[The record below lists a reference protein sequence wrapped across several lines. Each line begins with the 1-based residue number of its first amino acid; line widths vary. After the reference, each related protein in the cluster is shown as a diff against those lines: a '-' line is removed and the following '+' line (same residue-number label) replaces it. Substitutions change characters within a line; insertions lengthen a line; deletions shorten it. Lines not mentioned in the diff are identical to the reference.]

1 MRVGGEKV
9 AKGDTKGGSLRE
21 AMEEVAFLR
30 QQCGSL
36 SMRGHYAEC
45 AKLIEEN
52 LELVYRTERWPENFF
67 SFLKPYQRCYPA
79 LGHGDSLEEH
89 VEKLLRKHGIPGI
102 LAGFFRSPPAAW
114 SGEHFRD
121 RAVDA
126 KTAGQCGEALDWCDL
141 AIKVDAASSN
151 LYLLRGWILEDL
163 DRGAEAVAAFE
174 RALELN
180 ETNYKASQGIARQYG
195 RTNLKKA
202 LEFIE
207 NAISRYPDEP
217 GFLAE
222 KGAVLLKLGKSE
234 EAMACFEKAADI
246 DPYNPEYVYQK
257 GELLLAA
264 DKEMAAITQYKRAI
278 GLSDRHVPSLL
289 RMAGLVRQKQPM
301 AALSYI
307 TTVTN
312 QEPANR
318 EAALLRAQ
326 LLTRTGDNPGAIQ
339 QYQALLELDENNAEA
354 YAGLAS
360 CTLHRDAAHALEYY
374 EKAIGL
380 APRHAA
386 YQRGKAQ
393 ALELLGENAKAI
405 EAYRAVLSL
414 DRRSDIAQYRL
425 GLLLAEN
432 DREAALAAF
441 EKAIAIAPETGEY
454 HAERGRILLALHREK
469 EAADSLSKACQ
480 YDPGNAAYHYE
491 LGVLLQQAGNRA
503 SSVKN
508 LREAVSL
515 APSLAPAHRGL
526 AELLLYSEPEDAL
539 THINAAI
546 GLEVANPSHYFLK
559 SRILTRFRDDARALA
574 VLRTRLEAAKD
585 SGDEAYDEI
594 GSLLRGG
601 SLQVAMIHLGRAIEL
616 DPQNNAYLC
625 ERAHLLYRMG
635 QSGKAL
641 AQYQELLKKDA
652 NNHEALYGV
661 GLILAA
667 KKDKKALDSFD
678 KAIARSP
685 STARYHASKAAF
697 LAKNPDTYREAIR
710 CYDTAI
716 PLDTWN
722 YEPILE
728 KATLLDDNG
737 DTYPAIAAYRRV
749 LLVNPNC
756 LPAAR
761 RLGELLCDLRPDAA
775 YHYIQ
780 HAITLAPEDADLPIR
795 RARILLARGKEE
807 EAAAACAHLL
817 EEAGASPA
825 LLFRLA
831 AAFADRYPE
840 FAYPY
845 ALAAAEKDPKN
856 GGIQFLCGNILLER
870 EDLSGAHAFYARAAA
885 LGVKE
890 GGVREKAVEL
900 LYRQGLPEAL
910 EAAETLPATAEGFIL
925 KAKIYDE
932 VADPPRTAEAVGLLT
947 AAVKNSVMIAEYT
960 PLQVK
965 QSVVGY
971 GKAEKKQVQQMT
983 KTLLSLDSVPKPDDT
998 ADALAIAIC
1007 HAHSAFSQMRL
1018 R

>member
-1 MRVGGEKV
+1 V
-9 AKGDTKGGSLRE
+9 AKGDTKGGSLKE

-52 LELVYRTERWPENFF
+52 LALVYRTERWPENFF

-79 LGHGDSLEEH
+79 LGHGDSLEEYL
-89 VEKLLRKHGIPGI
+89 EKLLRKQDIPGL
-102 LAGFFRSPPAAW
+102 LAGFFRSPPATW

-121 RAVDA
+121 QAVDA
-126 KTAGQCGEALDWCDL
+126 KTAGRFGEALDWCDL
-141 AIKVDAASSN
+141 AIKIDAASSN

-163 DRGAEAVAAFE
+163 DKGAEAVAAFE

-202 LEFIE
+202 LEFLE
-207 NAISRYPDEP
+207 NAISQYPDEP

-222 KGAVLLKLGKSE
+222 KGAVLLKFGKSE
-234 EAMACFEKAADI
+234 EAMACFEKATDL

-278 GLSDRHVPSLL
+278 ALNEKHVPSLL
-289 RMAGLVRQKQPM
+289 RMAGLMQQKQPV
-301 AALSYI
+301 AALGYI
-307 TTVTN
+307 TTVAN

-318 EAALLRAQ
+318 EAALMRAQ
-326 LLTRTGDNPGAIQ
+326 LLARTGDNTGAIH

-360 CTLHRDAAHALEYY
+360 CTLHRDTARALENY
-374 EKAIGL
+374 EKAIGFT
-380 APRHAA
+380 PRNAG
-386 YQRGKAQ
+386 YQMGKAQ
-393 ALELLGENAKAI
+393 ALELLGENVRAI
-405 EAYRAVLSL
+405 EAYRAVIALEK
-414 DRRSDIAQYRL
+414 RSDKAQYRL
-425 GLLLAEN
+425 GLLLAES

-441 EKAIAIAPETGEY
+441 DKAIAIAPETGDY
-454 HAERGRILLALHREK
+454 HAGRGRVLLALNREK
-469 EAADSLSKACQ
+469 EAADSLSTACQ

-491 LGVLLQQAGNRA
+491 VGILLQQAGNRA
-503 SSVKN
+503 SGVKN

-515 APSLAPAHRGL
+515 APSMAPAHRGL

-539 THINAAI
+539 TYINAAI

-559 SRILTRFRDDARALA
+559 SRILSRFKDNTRALE
-574 VLRTRLEAAKD
+574 VLRTRYEAAD
-585 SGDEAYDEI
+585 ADDDEAYDEI
-594 GSLLRGG
+594 NSLLRGG

-616 DPQNNAYLC
+616 DPQNNEYLC

-635 QSGKAL
+635 QQGKAL
-641 AQYQELLKKDA
+641 EQYQELLKKDA

-667 KKDKKALDSFD
+667 KKNKKALDYFD
-678 KAIARSP
+678 KAIARAP

-697 LAKNPDTYREAIR
+697 LAKDPDTYREAIQ

-728 KATLLDDNG
+728 KATLLDNNG
-737 DTYPAIAAYRRV
+737 DTFPAIAAYRRV
-749 LLVNPNC
+749 LLVNPHC

-775 YHYIQ
+775 YHYTG
-780 HAITLAPEDADLPIR
+780 HAMTLAPGDEELPIH
-795 RARILLARGKEE
+795 RARILMARGKEE
-807 EAAAACAHLL
+807 ESAAACALLL
-817 EEAGASPA
+817 EEAGDSPA
-825 LLFRLA
+825 LLARLA
-831 AAFADRYPE
+831 EAFADRFPA

-845 ALAAAEKDPKN
+845 ALEAVEKQPEN
-856 GGIQFLCGNILLER
+856 GDIQFLCGNICLDLD
-870 EDLSGAHAFYARAAA
+870 DLSGAQSFYARAAT
-885 LGVKE
+885 LGVKK
-890 GGVREKAVEL
+890 GGASEKAVEL

-910 EAAETLPATAEGFIL
+910 EAAETLPATAEGILL

-932 VADPPRTAEAVGLLT
+932 VANPPRTAEAVGLLT
-947 AAVKNSVMIAEYT
+947 AAVKTFPDNLELRELYVAMLRKKRAFLKLSIESTRLEALRRRLKKEQDAVIHVEEVTFETEQEEVSVSST
-960 PLQVK
+960 
-965 QSVVGY
+965 
-971 GKAEKKQVQQMT
+971 
-983 KTLLSLDSVPKPDDT
+983 
-998 ADALAIAIC
+998 
-1007 HAHSAFSQMRL
+1007 
-1018 R
+1018 

>member
-1 MRVGGEKV
+1 V
-9 AKGDTKGGSLRE
+9 AKGDTKGSSLKE

-45 AKLIEEN
+45 AKLIEDN
-52 LELVYRTERWPENFF
+52 LALVYRTERWPENFF

-79 LGHGDSLEEH
+79 LGHHDSLEEH
-89 VEKLLRKHGIPGI
+89 LEKLLKKHDIPGI
-102 LAGFFRSPPAAW
+102 LAGFFRSPPTAW
-114 SGEHFRD
+114 SGENFRD
-121 RAVDA
+121 QAVDA
-126 KTAGQCGEALDWCDL
+126 KTAGRFGEALDWCDL

-163 DRGAEAVAAFE
+163 DKGTEAVAAFE
-174 RALELN
+174 QALALN

-202 LEFIE
+202 LGFLE

-222 KGAVLLKLGKSE
+222 KAMVLLKLGKSE
-234 EAMACFEKAADI
+234 EAMACYEKATDL

-278 GLSDRHVPSLL
+278 ALNEKHVPSLL
-289 RMAGLVRQKQPM
+289 RMAALIQQKQPV

-307 TTVTN
+307 TTVTT
-312 QEPANR
+312 QEPTNR

-326 LLTRTGDNPGAIQ
+326 LLSRTGDNAGAIQ
-339 QYQALLELDENNAEA
+339 QYEALLELDAENAEA

-360 CTLHRDAAHALEYY
+360 CTLRRNPARALENY

-380 APRHAA
+380 TPRNAG
-386 YQRGKAQ
+386 YQMGKAQ
-393 ALELLGENAKAI
+393 ALELLGENVRAI
-405 EAYRAVLSL
+405 EAYRAVTALEK
-414 DRRSDIAQYRL
+414 RSDKAQYRL
-425 GLLLAEN
+425 GLLLAES

-454 HAERGRILLALHREK
+454 HAARGRILLALGREK
-469 EAADSLSKACQ
+469 EAANSLSAACQ
-480 YDPGNAAYHYE
+480 YDPGNAQLHYE
-491 LGVLLQQAGNRA
+491 LGILLQQAGNRA
-503 SSVKN
+503 SAVKN
-508 LREAVSL
+508 LREAVHL
-515 APSLAPAHRGL
+515 APSMAPVHRGL

-559 SRILTRFRDDARALA
+559 SRILARFRDDARALA
-574 VLRTRLEAAKD
+574 VLRTRYEAANVD
-585 SGDEAYDEI
+585 DDEAYNEI

-601 SLQVAMIHLGRAIEL
+601 SLHAAMIHLGRAMEL
-616 DPQNNAYLC
+616 DPGNNEYLC

-635 QSGKAL
+635 QQKGAL
-641 AQYQELLKKDA
+641 EQYQELLKKDA

-667 KKDKKALDSFD
+667 KKDKKALDYFD
-678 KAIARSP
+678 KAIARAP

-697 LAKNPDTYREAIR
+697 LAKDPATYREAIH

-728 KATLLDDNG
+728 KATLLDSNG
-737 DTYPAIAAYRRV
+737 DTFPTIAGYRRV

-780 HAITLAPEDADLPIR
+780 HAMTLAPEDGELPIL
-795 RARILLARGKEE
+795 RARILMARGKEE
-807 EAAAACAHLL
+807 EAAAACTLLL
-817 EEAGASPA
+817 EEAGESPA
-825 LLFRLA
+825 LLARLA
-831 AAFADRYPE
+831 AAFADRFPA

-845 ALAAAEKDPKN
+845 ALQAAEKEPEN
-856 GGIQFLCGNILLER
+856 GDIQFLCGSICLDQN
-870 EDLSGAHAFYARAAA
+870 DLSGAQSFYARAAA
-885 LGVKE
+885 LGVKK
-890 GGVREKAVEL
+890 GGAREKAVEL
-900 LYRQGLPEAL
+900 LYRQGFPEAL
-910 EAAETLPATAEGFIL
+910 AAAETLPATVEGLLL
-925 KAKIYDE
+925 KAKIYEE
-932 VADPPRTAEAVGLLT
+932 VADPPRTAEAMGMLT
-947 AAVKNSVMIAEYT
+947 AAVKTFPDSLALRELYVAMLRKKRALLKL
-960 PLQVK
+960 PLEN
-965 QSVVGY
+965 
-971 GKAEKKQVQQMT
+971 ARLEALRRRLKKEQ
-983 KTLLSLDSVPKPDDT
+983 
-998 ADALAIAIC
+998 DAVIHVEEVTFESEQEEA
-1007 HAHSAFSQMRL
+1007 AHPPTREEQPAQ
-1018 R
+1018 